1 MSGAHGQLLG
11 HLVRR
16 GATMAQV
23 TFSQVTDA
31 QAAAEKQQVHDDFF
45 EFVRN
50 QDDKSDPAGYI
61 DIMDYLPAVAVAL
74 ITAVL
79 IAAVCIRI
87 ATQLLANMTNKI
99 YRSATLLEKSSP
111 PWP

>member
-1 MSGAHGQLLG
+1 
-11 HLVRR
+11 
-16 GATMAQV
+16 MAQV

-50 QDDKSDPAGYI
+50 QDNKTDPTVDI

-79 IAAVCIRI
+79 IAAVCINV
-87 ATQLLANMTNKI
+87 ATQLLANITNKI
-99 YRSATLLEKSSP
+99 YRSATPSEKSSP
-111 PWP
+111 LWP

>member
-1 MSGAHGQLLG
+1 
-11 HLVRR
+11 
-16 GATMAQV
+16 MAQV

-50 QDDKSDPAGYI
+50 QDNKTDPTVDI

-79 IAAVCIRI
+79 IAAVCVHI
-87 ATQLLANMTNKI
+87 ATLTLANSTNKI

>member
-1 MSGAHGQLLG
+1 
-11 HLVRR
+11 
-16 GATMAQV
+16 MAQV
-23 TFSQVTDA
+23 TFSQVSET
-31 QAAAEKQQVHDDFF
+31 QAAAESQQLHDNFF

-50 QDDKSDPAGYI
+50 QDKKQNPTVEI

-79 IAAVCIRI
+79 IAAVCIRMS
-87 ATQLLANMTNKI
+87 TSFMANSTNNTI
-99 YRSATLLEKSSP
+99 RSATPSEKSSP

>member
-1 MSGAHGQLLG
+1 
-11 HLVRR
+11 
-16 GATMAQV
+16 MAQV
-23 TFSQVTDA
+23 TFSQVSEA
-31 QAAAEKQQVHDDFF
+31 QAAAESQQVHDDFF

-50 QDDKSDPAGYI
+50 QDHKTDPTVEI

-79 IAAVCIRI
+79 IAAVCIYLS
-87 ATQLLANMTNKI
+87 TLLLANSTNKT
-99 YRSATLLEKSSP
+99 YRSATLSEKSLL

>member
-1 MSGAHGQLLG
+1 
-11 HLVRR
+11 
-16 GATMAQV
+16 MAQV

-50 QDDKSDPAGYI
+50 QDNKTDPTVDI

-79 IAAVCIRI
+79 IAAVCIHV
-87 ATQLLANMTNKI
+87 ATQLLANSTNKI
-99 YRSATLLEKSSP
+99 YRSATPSEKSSP
-111 PWP
+111 LWP